1 MKVRLILVLLIFQ
14 LVGCSKISDE
24 LKITEQVSSI
34 AELSVNYDNNNF
46 KEYYSYFT
54 NVDVGKISSNE
65 VSSVLT
71 VSDNEFV
78 MNLKVNNIIN
88 DELYNSEYLE
98 VYDIKELKYEN
109 DGIYLSNGIKYNYE
123 YNVYSLNDNDYLLLL
138 DTEYLGF
145 SAIAE
150 LNQLPEIAYEMINI
164 AKSVNIDND
173 LIVNQFSNKNVI
185 DHEKETI
192 KLFEQKIAVNGT
204 IEEMIGTDD
213 NDDMFI
219 EEDEDFGEINTN
231 IDDYEV
237 DDEEEGE

>member
-138 DTEYLGF
+138 DTEYLSF

-237 DDEEEGE
+237 DDKEEGE